1 MRELKIACANS
12 RKALKWRNIRI
23 TWPELCD
30 RLRKTTYT
38 SETVD
43 EYRAMGKDERD
54 AAKDRGSFVGG
65 FLKDGRRKAVNV
77 ECRSLI
83 THDVDSPE
91 PDFQER
97 FLNECR
103 YAAVLYSTH
112 SHTPD
117 RPRYRVVIALAED
130 IPPER
135 YAAVS
140 RYLAAEFGIE
150 QYDPVSFVTNQLMHW
165 PSTPRDGDYVY
176 EVIDKPF
183 LNADEYLAAHPGW
196 QDHSDLP
203 VSKREQN
210 NRSPG
215 GKEQEDPLT
224 KEGIVGT
231 FCRTYSI
238 QDAISK
244 FLSGV
249 YAPSAVEGRY
259 DYIPGEGSC
268 GVVVYDDKF
277 AFSHHATD
285 PAGGRLSNAFDLV
298 RWHRFGDE
306 DEKTSFL
313 KMCGFAAAD
322 PLVKVMLEKEKLA
335 EAEREFEQ
343 AVSDWEEPIPFGRY
357 DLEPF
362 PVEALPPDIGRYV
375 EAVAESTQ
383 TPIDM
388 AGTAVLT
395 LISVCT
401 QGKYVIKGKAD
412 WTEPL
417 NTFSNIIAS
426 PSERKSAVLHAV
438 ASPLDN
444 YEVQYNIRNAASVEG
459 SRMRKRIL
467 ERRQKAI
474 EDKVA
479 KGNAE
484 PGELEQIAKEIAEF
498 VEETPLHLYVD
509 DITTEKLVSVMAG
522 NHGRAALISS
532 EGGIFDTLAGIYTKN
547 VNIDVMLKGYSGDTI
562 RVDRIGRESESIMD
576 PSLTILLMTQPKV
589 ISDVLSNATFR
600 GRGLT
605 ARFLYCLPT
614 SAVGGRRFQSRPVPD
629 EIYQRYEQKMVD
641 LLEDAY
647 PPRPEIITL
656 SGEASELLT
665 DFAEEIEPKLKK
677 EYAEIADWVGKLV
690 GNTLRI
696 AGLLCRAG
704 IYRAPE
710 FLMDKE
716 PLTVSGE
723 TMEKAIRL
731 GRYYLSHAL
740 AVYDVI
746 PEATMHKQADRILQ
760 MIKEKELSEFD
771 RRTAMRYCRTF
782 KTVSEIQ
789 PVLDFLDDYGYIVR
803 QPERPSANGRPPLPK
818 YTVNPSVLSQV
829 PHREKSAP

>member
-306 DEKTSFL
+306 DE
-313 KMCGFAAAD
+313 
-322 PLVKVMLEKEKLA
+322 
-335 EAEREFEQ
+335 
-343 AVSDWEEPIPFGRY
+343 
-357 DLEPF
+357 
-362 PVEALPPDIGRYV
+362 
-375 EAVAESTQ
+375 
-383 TPIDM
+383 
-388 AGTAVLT
+388 
-395 LISVCT
+395 
-401 QGKYVIKGKAD
+401 
-412 WTEPL
+412 
-417 NTFSNIIAS
+417 
-426 PSERKSAVLHAV
+426 
-438 ASPLDN
+438 
-444 YEVQYNIRNAASVEG
+444 
-459 SRMRKRIL
+459 
-467 ERRQKAI
+467 
-474 EDKVA
+474 
-479 KGNAE
+479 
-484 PGELEQIAKEIAEF
+484 
-498 VEETPLHLYVD
+498 
-509 DITTEKLVSVMAG
+509 
-522 NHGRAALISS
+522 
-532 EGGIFDTLAGIYTKN
+532 
-547 VNIDVMLKGYSGDTI
+547 
-562 RVDRIGRESESIMD
+562 
-576 PSLTILLMTQPKV
+576 
-589 ISDVLSNATFR
+589 
-600 GRGLT
+600 
-605 ARFLYCLPT
+605 
-614 SAVGGRRFQSRPVPD
+614 
-629 EIYQRYEQKMVD
+629 
-641 LLEDAY
+641 
-647 PPRPEIITL
+647 
-656 SGEASELLT
+656 
-665 DFAEEIEPKLKK
+665 
-677 EYAEIADWVGKLV
+677 
-690 GNTLRI
+690 
-696 AGLLCRAG
+696 
-704 IYRAPE
+704 
-710 FLMDKE
+710 
-716 PLTVSGE
+716 
-723 TMEKAIRL
+723 
-731 GRYYLSHAL
+731 
-740 AVYDVI
+740 
-746 PEATMHKQADRILQ
+746 
-760 MIKEKELSEFD
+760 
-771 RRTAMRYCRTF
+771 
-782 KTVSEIQ
+782 
-789 PVLDFLDDYGYIVR
+789 
-803 QPERPSANGRPPLPK
+803 
-818 YTVNPSVLSQV
+818 
-829 PHREKSAP
+829 